1 MSTQYNLALGGMEN
15 TCKGIINRS
24 QIYLVLSP
32 NDDQHQ
38 YSPNNIPTLLKYL
51 VMRINK
57 MITKEKIP

>member
-15 TCKGIINRS
+15 TCKGIINWS

-38 YSPNNIPTLLKYL
+38 YSPNNIHTLLKYL